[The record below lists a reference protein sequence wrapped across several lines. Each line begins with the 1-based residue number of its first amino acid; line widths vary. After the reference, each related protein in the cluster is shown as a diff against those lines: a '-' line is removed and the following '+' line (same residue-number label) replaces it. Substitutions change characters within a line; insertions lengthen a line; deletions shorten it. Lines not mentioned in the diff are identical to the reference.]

1 VIAHLHRLRKERLN
15 GDRGF
20 TLTELLVVIVIIG
33 ILVAIAIPVFLS
45 QRAAAQERSI
55 ESDVRNA
62 IPVLETY
69 YADEGSYPALG
80 TGGTDFAASGPI
92 SGTGSPRIT
101 VSPDVTLTISVT
113 GETYKIIGKHNALG
127 TVRYTYE
134 SAVGNMVKS
143 GG

>member
-1 VIAHLHRLRKERLN
+1 MIARLHRLRKERLN

-45 QRAAAQERSI
+45 QRAAAQERAI

-62 IPVLETY
+62 IPVMETY
-69 YADEGSYPALG
+69 YANKNAYPALTG
-80 TGGTDFAASGPI
+80 TAITTSGPI
-92 SGTGSPRIT
+92 DSTTGAPRLTIT
-101 VSPDVTLTISVT
+101 PDVTLKITTT
-113 GETYKIIGKHNALG
+113 GEKYVIVGTHSALG
-127 TVRYTYE
+127 TLTYTYDS
-134 SAVGNMVKS
+134 SAGNMVKS